1 MIKVLFNGEAE
12 MREVSFSRDSA
23 HHVTLIGDLPERIDG
38 FCTYRMNGQTLGD
51 FSAYKTVYRMLEN
64 GVQLSDDG
72 SVWSEPERIEEPEPI
87 QPTQEE
93 RISALEEENAVLL
106 ECLLEMSEIVYA

>member
-1 MIKVLFNGEAE
+1 MIKVIFNCESA
-12 MREVSFSRDSA
+12 MREVSFTRNGD
-23 HHVTLIGDLPERIDG
+23 HHVTLIGEVPEIING
-38 FCTYRMNGQTLGD
+38 FRTYRTNGQLLGD
-51 FSAYKTVYRMLEN
+51 FSEYKTIYRKIEG

-72 SVWSEPERIEEPEPI
+72 SVWSEPEKIEEPEQI